1 MEHGKHTPPG
11 DRSFAVSVLV
21 HLAAGVALV
30 AAVAG
35 AFWGIGQV
43 RGPEDGPVII
53 GAPDDESPTVDET
66 SSPPQETAPVETP
79 AAPDPAESDEP
90 DEVEPE
96 PDPTPT
102 ATIAPGDVSVQVLDA
117 TGDGGE
123 RMRAAVEVLRG
134 DGWRIVATN
143 RASRY
148 YERSTVFYSPG
159 HEEAAS
165 LLAERYPQFQIVR
178 EKPESLT
185 SSVAVHVVIGGDYP
199 EP

>member
-1 MEHGKHTPPG
+1 MEHGKHTPHG

-53 GAPDDESPTVDET
+53 GAPDDESPTPDGA
-66 SSPPQETAPVETP
+66 SSPPPETAPVETP
-79 AAPDPAESDEP
+79 PPAPDPAETDEP
-90 DEVEPE
+90 DEVEAE
-96 PDPTPT
+96 PTPT
-102 ATIAPGDVSVQVLDA
+102 DTIAPGDVSVQVLDA

-159 HEEAAS
+159 HEEAARA
-165 LLAERYPQFQIVR
+165 LAERYPQFRIVK

-199 EP
+199 EQ